1 MYMTQDDDKQ
11 PKRKP
16 KERVSKKKSKEEKLD
31 EDIEKKI
38 EAAFRINLA
47 EAAKRKKSSHKQMTN
62 INSYIEEH
70 LGCFLLLG
78 YTIDGEPVTL
88 VNAKTQKDSDSLGA
102 SIQRFMMK
110 YQDPTPPA
118 GPPIL

>member
-1 MYMTQDDDKQ
+1 MYMTQNDDKQ
-11 PKRKP
+11 PKRKSSR
-16 KERVSKKKSKEEKLD
+16 KSSRKKSKEEELD
-31 EDIEKKI
+31 EEIEKKI
-38 EAAFRINLA
+38 EAAFRLNLV
-47 EAAKRKKSSHKQMTN
+47 EAAKKKKASHKQMTN

-78 YTIDGEPVTL
+78 YTIDGDPVTL

-118 GPPIL
+118 GPPII

>member
-1 MYMTQDDDKQ
+1 MTQNDDKQ

-16 KERVSKKKSKEEKLD
+16 SRKTSKRKSKEEKLD
-31 EDIEKKI
+31 EEIEKKI
-38 EAAFRINLA
+38 EAAFRLNLI
-47 EAAKRKKSSHKQMTN
+47 EAAKKKKTNHTQMTN

-78 YTIDGEPVTL
+78 YTIDGDPVTL
-88 VNAKTQKDSDSLGA
+88 VNAKSQKDSDSLGA

-110 YQDPTPPA
+110 YQDPAPPTA
-118 GPPIL
+118 PPLI